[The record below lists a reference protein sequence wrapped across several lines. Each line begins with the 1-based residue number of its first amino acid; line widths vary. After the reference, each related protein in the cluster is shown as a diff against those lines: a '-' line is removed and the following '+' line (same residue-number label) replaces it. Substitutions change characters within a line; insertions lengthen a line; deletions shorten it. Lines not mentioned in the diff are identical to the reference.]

1 MMADFAIL
9 ASAWQTEPNDPDR
22 NPACDISQ
30 PKDNFID
37 ELDLAVLCKNRLEG
51 TTPQSEFIVISS

>member
-9 ASAWQTEPNDPDR
+9 ASAWQTEPNDPHR

-30 PKDNFID
+30 PKDDFID

-51 TTPQSEFIVISS
+51 TTP

>member
-9 ASAWQTEPNDPDR
+9 ASAWQTEPNDT
-22 NPACDISQ
+22 NWKSACDISQ

-37 ELDLAVLCKNRLEG
+37 ELDLAVLCENWLEV
-51 TTPQSEFIVISS
+51 PP